1 MMAHKKKKENSKTRQ
16 TWVGFY
22 PRKTKSLAEKE
33 KADLRKQ
40 KQKGW
45 TKYEE

>member
-1 MMAHKKKKENSKTRQ
+1 MAHKKKKENSKTRQ

-22 PRKTKSLAEKE
+22 PRKTKTFAEKKNAE
-33 KADLRKQ
+33 LKKQ

-45 TKYEE
+45 NENE